1 MATAV
6 EVSWND
12 WSVIDDF
19 TNYDQV
25 TVAGQMTVNG
35 GVDFTN
41 EKGASVNTSEL
52 KVSGLFYNL
61 GSASG
66 SRLEIANG
74 GVFQNAS
81 GAGSVTQF
89 GTVLVGD
96 NAEIKNE
103 AQFIVDGTLL
113 GTGTLSNEASGYLVV
128 DTITS
133 QDHFLLVNSALDDQT
148 GSVIVK
154 QDASIYQL
162 QNDGNMTVGGDLTLG
177 GTETSSNNGT
187 LTVTGNVSVTDNLS
201 NDGQLTAG
209 QDLVLGKFANVT
221 NNGTLSIN
229 GNLTMAEGAADG
241 NGVLHNFKTVNF
253 GASSVMGADFFI
265 NESGASTT
273 ASALTVTGA
282 YLNYGLTEGET
293 LLLDEGGSYEN
304 KTSGHAWAQFGTV
317 TIFDGSMTNEAGAQL
332 VVTDTLTGTGS
343 FENHGTFMAGSIV
356 GNNGFAF
363 VNEGEDAEAHVSGNA
378 EFDSLTNGGLL
389 LVDGDM
395 TAFGQGTAANSGEI
409 QVGGTLTVE
418 KFSNANGAT
427 VNADALTVNQ
437 VYTNDGETT
446 GTMLTVSQEGAYT
459 NTSGSGAV
467 SQFGSA
473 TVYGSIANE
482 GQFIVDGTLTGT
494 GSFDNQNLLVAG
506 SVVAN
511 NGFAFANGAAATAQI
526 NGSADFDLLDNQG
539 VLNVGGD
546 MSLFGNGEAKN
557 ANALT
562 VGGTFTVSDKT
573 FVNNGSVSADALTTV
588 NGGAVRNEGTISVN
602 SALDGVDYTEAGAT
616 ADIHFGDDQIT
627 NSTVT
632 LLDGAVWAH
641 ALGTGNAYT
650 VASSLDGQPSLDG
663 GLLAPEDWKADR
675 SQIIAQEVTGEN
687 TFNVQKGGVLSFNVL
702 GEAGDNAGFIK
713 LDGGALQTSLD
724 QVFDGVAYVD
734 GDERIEGEDV
744 GTVFGATE
752 VAGVSDAASSA
763 IEAQDGYLVFDDEVY
778 SSNVVTS
785 IDAALKQQQGEGW
798 TDLTVRFTGKDVSGE
813 VTDINWAN
821 RITNSTDRTYVF
833 DNVRLIANYLPE
845 KEVDGAFSLGKY
857 DVNPLLVMN
866 GSALGV
872 GAIVGTDYVQLENG
886 AHLTLVGFG
895 EDEQM
900 AGDEFGSGTVM
911 ADASTLSFAGNAGW
925 VQNVELSNA
934 SALDVSD
941 GSYGVGSLTMDESSA
956 LQVAGSAV
964 FRADSVTGGNVDND
978 GFLQLGA
985 VDALRVTNTNTL
997 YVTEGLKAEDGIDNQ
1012 SGTITV
1018 GGAVEAGGIINAG
1031 NLYAGTG
1038 ITAVAVENAD
1048 AGFIQTS
1055 GSLTAGMLEN
1065 SGTVYAGSFD
1075 AQAVENAGKI
1085 TVVNG
1090 ATLGSFSQSDADAS
1104 FTAGDGTVLE
1114 GAATVTGGEFALGST
1129 TFASGSSLTVA
1140 GAEGTD
1146 LEASLTLANNELNGR
1161 INVSNATVTLGA
1173 ADGEESAVAAE
1184 GYTSALVLNQT
1195 VTIGEGGSLAVG
1207 SDAAN
1212 QNLGNGDVWFGGD
1225 SFLKVNTL
1233 ALADGNGV
1241 VTSGVEGASFT
1252 VEDGAQIQLDTSS
1265 IGWGSYKLVT
1275 IAKDFESAN
1284 AGGWLNGD
1292 NVTVSGVGSEDI
1304 DANVTVDENGD
1315 VILTVGSEDIAGK
1328 LPNVAVPNLINEI
1341 ISNPDGRPTSGGSG
1355 FLAAAIEN
1363 GNWAST
1369 GLTGQALTD
1378 LQTQTINDTA
1388 QIMAAGGVLVQ
1399 GMTLVGNA
1407 MDITDRHLSYED
1419 VHFKNGQLQ
1428 KWDGVRFWV
1437 DALGQRVD
1445 ASGYDFSGGEAKF
1458 DGYNAGFIFGAD
1470 LMAPCGARYGAA
1482 FAYQNANIDSNGSAV
1497 KTSNEADAYTFTLY
1511 AAKDVGH
1518 FNFIGSASYTRI
1530 DSDLEQS
1537 LPAGFGKHTLDVS
1550 NDVFT
1555 FGLKGEYNITLSKSV
1570 QAVPYVGVRAVWMD
1584 TSDEKSKLGGAS
1596 AFDYETDSVTQVQFP
1611 IGVAFQ
1617 GTMDSGSGWTSRGV
1631 IDLSVTPVAG
1641 DKDVDTTIRANGLS
1655 AKDVVNTEFS
1665 DDLTGAIRIGVMAEK
1680 DAFAFGGNLGFST
1693 GGDRDGNVT
1702 FGLNARY
1709 RF

>member
-1 MATAV
+1 MTIAGSGQFYNYDVGEDGATLKVDQNLTLQGSSLLLNQQYSKV
-6 EVSWND
+6 EVSGEAAIYGNFNND
-12 WSVIDDF
+12 GQVKIDGVLTGSGEGSTF
-19 TNYDQV
+19 FNGAAGLLQV
-25 TVAGQMTVNG
+25 DSIAAGSGFVL
-35 GVDFTN
+35 TN
-41 EKGASVNTSEL
+41 EATPDEKG
-52 KVSGLFYNL
+52 KV
-61 GSASG
+61 
-66 SRLEIANG
+66 E
-74 GVFQNAS
+74 
-81 GAGSVTQF
+81 
-89 GTVLVGD
+89 
-96 NAEIKNE
+96 
-103 AQFIVDGTLL
+103 VD
-113 GTGTLSNEASGYLVV
+113 
-128 DTITS
+128 
-133 QDHFLLVNSALDDQT
+133 H
-148 GSVIVK
+148 
-154 QDASIYQL
+154 DASLPQL
-162 QNDGNMTVGGDLTLG
+162 QNQGSMTVGGNLEIYG
-177 GTETSSNNGT
+177 AQTSQNSGT
-187 LTVTGNVSVTDNLS
+187 LDVTGNVLVADNLT
-201 NDGQLTAG
+201 NAEQGEMTVGA
-209 QDLVLGKFANVT
+209 DLSLGKFAIVT
-221 NNGTLSIN
+221 NNGTLTIN
-229 GNLTMAEGAADG
+229 GDVKLDYVPADPDVGPG
-241 NGVLHNFKTVNF
+241 NAVLRNFGTVNF
-253 GASSVMGADFFI
+253 GASSVMGADLFV

-282 YLNYGLTEGET
+282 YHNYGLTEGET

-343 FENHGTFMAGSIV
+343 FENHGTFMAGSIA

-395 TAFGQGTAANSGEI
+395 TAFGQEKAANSGEI
-409 QVGGTLTVE
+409 Q
-418 KFSNANGAT
+418 
-427 VNADALTVNQ
+427 
-437 VYTNDGETT
+437 
-446 GTMLTVSQEGAYT
+446 
-459 NTSGSGAV
+459 
-467 SQFGSA
+467 
-473 TVYGSIANE
+473 
-482 GQFIVDGTLTGT
+482 
-494 GSFDNQNLLVAG
+494 
-506 SVVAN
+506 
-511 NGFAFANGAAATAQI
+511 
-526 NGSADFDLLDNQG
+526 
-539 VLNVGGD
+539 
-546 MSLFGNGEAKN
+546 
-557 ANALT
+557 

-573 FVNNGSVSADALTTV
+573 FVNNGSVSADTLTTA
-588 NGGAVRNEGTISVN
+588 NGGAVRNQGTISVN
-602 SALDGVDYTEAGAT
+602 SALDGVDYTEVGEA

-650 VASSLDGQPSLDG
+650 VASSLDGQPSLEDG
-663 GLLAPEDWKADR
+663 FQAPEDWKANR

-687 TFNVQKGGVLSFNVL
+687 TFKVQTGGVLSFNIL

-734 GDERIEGEDV
+734 GDEHIEGEDV

-785 IDAALKQQQGEGW
+785 IDAALDQQQSDGW
-798 TDLTVRFTGKDVSGE
+798 TDLEVRFTGKDVSGE

-857 DVNPLLVMN
+857 AEVNPLLVMN
-866 GSALGV
+866 GSSLGV

-911 ADASTLSFAGNAGW
+911 ADASTLRFAGNAGW

-964 FRADSVTGGNVDND
+964 FRADSVTGGNVVND

-1075 AQAVENAGKI
+1075 AQVVENAGRI

-1140 GAEGTD
+1140 GAEGAD

-1173 ADGEESAVAAE
+1173 ADGEESAAAAE

-1233 ALADGNGV
+1233 ALADGSGV

-1341 ISNPDGRPTSGGSG
+1341 ISNPDGRPTTGASG

-1445 ASGYDFSGGEAKF
+1445 ASGYDFSGSEAKF

-1511 AAKDVGH
+1511 AAKDVGN

-1537 LPAGFGKHTLDVS
+1537 LPAGFGKHTMDVS

-1555 FGLKGEYNITLSKSV
+1555 FGLKGEYNIALSKSV

-1584 TSDEKSKLGGAS
+1584 TSDEKSRLGGAS